1 MFDFY
6 VDNAKDNI
14 RSIWMYLCNRH
25 GSVKTKA
32 FDTLKHDF
40 LIAKLGAYR
49 FETDALKSDLT
60 NR

>member
-1 MFDFY
+1 
-6 VDNAKDNI
+6 
-14 RSIWMYLCNRH
+14 MYLCNRH

-60 NR
+60 NREQSLNK

>member
-1 MFDFY
+1 
-6 VDNAKDNI
+6 
-14 RSIWMYLCNRH
+14 MYLCNRH

-49 FETDALKSDLT
+49 FEIEDLRYILVTKRKERARVNKSCE
-60 NR
+60 